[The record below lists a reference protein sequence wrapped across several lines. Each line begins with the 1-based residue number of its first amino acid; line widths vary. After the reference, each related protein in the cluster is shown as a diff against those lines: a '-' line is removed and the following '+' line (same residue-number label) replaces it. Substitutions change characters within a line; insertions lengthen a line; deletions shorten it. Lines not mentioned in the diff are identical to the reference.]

1 MNEDALQQA
10 GAETIHPG
18 RVLALGGTVPLDDRV
33 SWVAPGAG
41 GHAPITSYL
50 VVDGDRA
57 VLLDTGV
64 PAVAG
69 PLLRQLRALVAGG
82 IRLSV
87 LLTRQQEFDSV
98 ANLAAILREL
108 PVETVWL
115 RGAAKHSDNLDSVF
129 GVVPDGTLVDFRSI
143 GVADPV
149 PVGDRIELEILAPRL
164 RLLSTNWAYESTTRT
179 LFTSDSFGHVHL
191 RRPDESRVADD
202 ASEVTGGGAGVG
214 STYEDAR
221 RHLFRKFDY
230 LPHADTVPIRDQ
242 LDEVFE
248 THDVEVIAPMH
259 GKALVGRAVVERH
272 LGYVRKALAEAVR

>member
-1 MNEDALQQA
+1 MNEDTLQQA
-10 GAETIHPG
+10 GAETIHPR
-18 RVLALGGTVPLDDRV
+18 RVLALGGTVSLDDRV

-41 GHAPITSYL
+41 GYAPITCYL

-57 VLLDTGV
+57 ALLDTGV

-129 GVVPDGTLVDFRSI
+129 GVVPDGRPVDFRSI

-202 ASEVTGGGAGVG
+202 ASEVT
-214 STYEDAR
+214 YEDVR

-230 LPHADTVPIRDQ
+230 LPQADTAPIRDH

-259 GKALVGRAVVERH
+259 GKALVGRAVAERH
-272 LGYVRKALAEAVR
+272 LGYVRKALAETVR